1 MASNRKQAPWQKKLR
16 ALLQKPAALPI
27 FAAVCGLIIVAIAAI
42 VVWFTVLGGKSAES
56 GSTSWSE
63 PASDASYDATADK
76 VDVDAY
82 KGTVL
87 PETEDAGQ
95 EYLGETLFLG
105 DSNTV
110 RYMVYGPEG
119 SDEPFTTIDNN
130 IGVVSMGVQQIT
142 SLKCENFVGRSSAV
156 TMPEAVKI
164 MQPRRVIIGFGTNNL
179 TMDVDTFIEEYKEGL
194 AAIHEAYPYADIIVN
209 AIPPLDKQRS
219 NTALSMKQVDTLNSA
234 IVKMCEEE
242 GYKYLDSSQ
251 ALEDPETGWAKTDY
265 TLSDGVHLSQNG
277 VRALFDYIK
286 THAYIT
292 EDTRPKPLNKVPE
305 VQGVTPNLITS
316 DPIAVRGENGQATT
330 KVPVEFVC
338 SEGGHL
344 SGATSQMVA
353 KGGTCSTVTA
363 VPDEGWVFAGWAA
376 TIGSTGGSG
385 ESLTFTVP
393 SNADANGVILT
404 AYFEQVE
411 AEPTATPEPTASP
424 SPKPTQ
430 APTAAPTP
438 TTAPATAA
446 PATPAPATPAPATP
460 VPATPVPQPTQ
471 APATPAPTPEPVPT
485 EPPATEAPASEPA
498 VTVPDNSTPANAAP
512 APEENASTASVEG

>member
-1 MASNRKQAPWQKKLR
+1 MASNRKLAPWQRKLR
-16 ALLQKPAALPI
+16 ALLQKPATLPI
-27 FAAVCGLIIVAIAAI
+27 LAAICGLIIVAIAAI
-42 VVWFTVLGGKSAES
+42 VVWFTVLGGKPADDS

-63 PASDASYDATADK
+63 PASDASYDATAGK
-76 VDVDAY
+76 VDVEAY
-82 KGTVL
+82 EGTVL
-87 PETEDAGQ
+87 AETEDAGQ
-95 EYLGETLFLG
+95 EYLDETLFLG

-119 SDEPFTTIDNN
+119 NEEPFTTIDNN
-130 IGVVSMGVQQIT
+130 IGVVSMGVQQIAT
-142 SLKCENFVGRSSAV
+142 LKCENFVGRSSAV

-179 TMDVDTFIEEYKEGL
+179 TMNVDTFIEEYKEGL

-219 NTALSMKQVDTLNSA
+219 NTALSMTQVDALNSA
-234 IVKMCEEE
+234 IVQMCEEE

-277 VRALFDYIK
+277 VRALFEYIK

-316 DPIAVRGENGQATT
+316 DPIAVRGENGQTST

-338 SEGGHL
+338 SEGGTL

-363 VPDEGWVFAGWAA
+363 VPNEGWEFVGWAA
-376 TIGSTGGSG
+376 TIGSTGDSG

-393 SNADANGVILT
+393 GNADSNGVILT
-404 AYFEQVE
+404 AYFEQKE
-411 AEPTATPEPTASP
+411 AEPTQTPEPTASP
-424 SPKPTQ
+424 SPTPSASPAPVVPTQ
-430 APTAAPTP
+430 APATEVPQPTQ
-438 TTAPATAA
+438 APATEVPQPTQA
-446 PATPAPATPAPATP
+446 
-460 VPATPVPQPTQ
+460 PATPVPQPTQ
-471 APATPAPTPEPVPT
+471 APATEVPQPTQAPAP
-485 EPPATEAPASEPA
+485 SEPT
-498 VTVPDNSTPANAAP
+498 VTVPDNSTPANPAP
-512 APEENASTASVEG
+512 APEGTESVPAVAAG

>member
-1 MASNRKQAPWQKKLR
+1 MASNRKIAPWQRKLR
-16 ALLQKPAALPI
+16 ALLQKPAAPPI
-27 FAAVCGLIIVAIAAI
+27 LAAICGLIIVAIAAI
-42 VVWFTVLGGKSAES
+42 VVWFTVLGGKPADDS

-63 PASDASYDATADK
+63 PASDASYDATAGK
-76 VDVDAY
+76 VDVEAY
-82 KGTVL
+82 EGTVL
-87 PETEDAGQ
+87 AETEDAGQ
-95 EYLGETLFLG
+95 EYLDETLFLG

-119 SDEPFTTIDNN
+119 NEEPFTTIDNN
-130 IGVVSMGVQQIT
+130 IGVVSMGVQQIAT
-142 SLKCENFVGRSSAV
+142 LKCENFVGRASAV

-179 TMDVDTFIEEYKEGL
+179 TMNVDTFIEEYKEGL

-219 NTALSMKQVDTLNSA
+219 NTALSMTQVDALNSA
-234 IVKMCEEE
+234 IVQMCEEE

-277 VRALFDYIK
+277 VRALFEYIK

-316 DPIAVRGENGQATT
+316 DPIAVRGENGQTST

-338 SEGGHL
+338 SEGGTL

-363 VPDEGWVFAGWAA
+363 VPNEGWEFVGWAA

-393 SNADANGVILT
+393 GNADANGVILT
-404 AYFEQVE
+404 AYFEQKE
-411 AEPTATPEPTASP
+411 AEPTQTPEPTASP
-424 SPKPTQ
+424 
-430 APTAAPTP
+430 APTASPSPQPTD
-438 TTAPATAA
+438 
-446 PATPAPATPAPATP
+446 
-460 VPATPVPQPTQ
+460 VPQPTQ
-471 APATPAPTPEPVPT
+471 APATPQPTQAPQPTAAPTAAPT
-485 EPPATEAPASEPA
+485 EPPAPTAAPTAAPTEVPAPPSEPT
-498 VTVPDNSTPANAAP
+498 VTVPDNSTPANPAP
-512 APEENASTASVEG
+512 APEGTESVPASAAG

>member
-27 FAAVCGLIIVAIAAI
+27 LAAVCGLIIVAIAAI
-42 VVWFTVLGGKSAES
+42 VVWFTVLGGKPAES

-130 IGVVSMGVQQIT
+130 IGVVSMGVQQIS

-219 NTALSMKQVDTLNSA
+219 NTALSMKQVDALNSA

-242 GYKYLDSSQ
+242 GYKFLDSSQ

-265 TLSDGVHLSQNG
+265 TLSDGVHLNQNG
-277 VRALFDYIK
+277 VRALFEYIK

-316 DPIAVRGENGQATT
+316 DPIAVRGENGQTST

-344 SGATSQMVA
+344 SGATSQMVE

-363 VPDEGWVFAGWAA
+363 VPDEGWEFVGWAA
-376 TIGSTGGSG
+376 TIGSTGVSG

-393 SNADANGVILT
+393 GNADANGVILT

-424 SPKPTQ
+424 TPAPTAEPTA

-446 PATPAPATPAPATP
+446 PATPAPTAAPTAAPTPEPTP
-460 VPATPVPQPTQ
+460 VPATPEPT
-471 APATPAPTPEPVPT
+471 A
-485 EPPATEAPASEPA
+485 
-498 VTVPDNSTPANAAP
+498 VPDNSTPANPAP
-512 APEENASTASVEG
+512 APEGTESVPAVAAG